1 MPIDEMKDPH
11 TPQPLNARACIEGAM
26 FGHALLLL
34 ADPFVVLTLLRTL
47 ARRVQEDCFKARA
60 LPKDHPMVP
69 SLLQLLHLGLSAR
82 RQLTRVLRYKPPAPT
97 APPPTPTPPPPAP
110 ATTGG
115 HRRGKSTASLVP
127 AAPAVEPP
135 PGYTVPAVS
144 VGVLTGPPGGKDGGQ
159 PTAGGDAEESL
170 RSVLPGLLELNAYVA
185 LVRRYDAAAPGG
197 WEGQPHDR
205 ETVNERMLEAVG
217 RLYRCCRAWQPAPL
231 PLRLLQQALAT
242 SAASPHDDAK
252 TTALVKTLA
261 ALYDHN
267 HRKKRG
273 EALAAAPDLQ
283 DRFLWHSLATACV
296 RRTAGAPKP
305 KASTTTTGAAATAP
319 QQQPPKPLD
328 VELRGLLLGFFTKQ
342 LPLAPQPR
350 ALSACHAQLAR
361 LLAEWAGPRGN
372 GVLRAAG
379 GGGGDD
385 GGEGDA
391 EEAEVVHAPLLA
403 VVKEAVAAVGGQQ
416 AFKDLWEDAR
426 FAPVRRAYER
436 LMERVPSV
444 LAVVLGVEAEA
455 EAEGGKGEAMDV
467 GA

>member
-1 MPIDEMKDPH
+1 MKDPH
-11 TPQPLNARACIEGAM
+11 TPQPLNARARVEGAM

-47 ARRVQEDCFKARA
+47 ARRVQEDCFKGRT

-97 APPPTPTPPPPAP
+97 GPPPTPPPPP
-110 ATTGG
+110 QSTGGG
-115 HRRGKSTASLVP
+115 HRRGNSAPP
-127 AAPAVEPP
+127 AGGAAAGPPAPEPP
-135 PGYTVPAVS
+135 PGYTIPAVS
-144 VGVLTGPPGGKDGGQ
+144 VGALTGGAQAGTQ
-159 PTAGGDAEESL
+159 AGGDAEEAL
-170 RSVLPGLLELNAYVA
+170 RSVVPGLLELNAYVA
-185 LVRRYDAAAPGG
+185 LIRRYEAAPGG
-197 WEGQPHDR
+197 WEGQPHDK

-231 PLRLLQQALAT
+231 LLRLLQQALAT
-242 SAASPHDDAK
+242 SAANPNDDAK
-252 TTALVKTLA
+252 TTALVKTIT

-273 EALAAAPDLQ
+273 EAIAASPDLQ
-283 DRFLWHSLATACV
+283 ERFLWHSLATACV
-296 RRTAGAPKP
+296 RRTAGPPSKP
-305 KASTTTTGAAATAP
+305 KAGGTAANQPAP
-319 QQQPPKPLD
+319 APANKLLD
-328 VELRGLLLGFFTKQ
+328 AELRGLLLGLFLKQ
-342 LPLAPQPR
+342 LPLSPPPR

-372 GVLRAAG
+372 GVLRAEEAG
-379 GGGGDD
+379 E
-385 GGEGDA
+385 GEGDDA
-391 EEAEVVHAPLLA
+391 SVVHAPLLA
-403 VVKEAVAAVGGQQ
+403 VVAEAVAAVGGQQ

-436 LMERVPSV
+436 LMERVPAAR
-444 LAVVLGVEAEA
+444 AVVLGAG
-455 EAEGGKGEAMDV
+455 EGEGEGMGE